1 LGSIDKNLEAA
12 KIILLLVSSDF
23 IASDYCYDKEMK
35 RALEKHRAGEARV
48 IPIILRHCDWERA
61 PFAELQALPEDA
73 KPVTEWKYSD
83 EAWTDVA
90 RSIRK
95 IVEELR
101 KRLFKED

>member
-1 LGSIDKNLEAA
+1 LVSAA

-23 IASDYCYDKEMK
+23 IASDYCYDIEMK

-48 IPIILRHCDWERA
+48 IPIILHPCDWERA
-61 PFAELQALPEDA
+61 TFAKLQTLPKDA
-73 KPVTEWKYSD
+73 KPVTKWSNRD

-90 RSIRK
+90 RGIRK
-95 IVEELR
+95 VVEELR